1 MILLFS
7 YKNILIGNMKGIEK
21 FKKHQILNSRIKSAV
36 KIDRTFYFNYF
47 NLSNC

>member
-21 FKKHQILNSRIKSAV
+21 FKKHLILNSRIKSAV
-36 KIDRTFYFNYF
+36 KFDRTFYFNYF